1 MKKNYKDV
9 KNPYLST
16 KNLIKTLPSNF
27 ISIAS
32 LGYTRKSKILFPDFG
47 VGAWS

>member
-16 KNLIKTLPSNF
+16 KNLKKAPKIHINVTLFAN
-27 ISIAS
+27 
-32 LGYTRKSKILFPDFG
+32 TKIIENTT
-47 VGAWS
+47 